1 MSMTE
6 LPISELPMPELPT
19 PELSMPE
26 FEQMLHAVLP
36 SAGKTS
42 LTLTEFPRREDELV
56 ELLEKAVVSG
66 RLSKTHLTEIHLP
79 MQLYPD
85 MEASFA
91 QVPIVDSGK
100 ADVVRLFFE
109 P

>member
-1 MSMTE
+1 M
-6 LPISELPMPELPT
+6 PMPELSMPQLPT

-36 SAGKTS
+36 SLGKTS
-42 LTLTEFPRREDELV
+42 LTLTEFPRREDDLV
-56 ELLEKAVVSG
+56 SLLERAVVSG

-85 MEASFA
+85 MEATFA
-91 QVPIVDSGK
+91 HVPIVDSGD

>member
-1 MSMTE
+1 MS
-6 LPISELPMPELPT
+6 MPELPT

-36 SAGKTS
+36 SLGKTS
-42 LTLTEFPRREDELV
+42 LTLTELPRSEDDLV
-56 ELLEKAVVSG
+56 SLLERAVVSG

-79 MQLYPD
+79 MQMYPD
-85 MEASFA
+85 MEATFA
-91 QVPIVDSGK
+91 HVPIVDSGD